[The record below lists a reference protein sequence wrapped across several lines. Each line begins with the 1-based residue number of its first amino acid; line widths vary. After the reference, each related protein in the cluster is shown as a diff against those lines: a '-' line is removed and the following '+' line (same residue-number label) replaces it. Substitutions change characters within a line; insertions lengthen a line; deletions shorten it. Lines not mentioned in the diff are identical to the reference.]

1 VHVRLALLLLNYLVL
16 KAAFFVDTL
25 PPVVVVKQET
35 GLKLEYT
42 LHTREKRDL
51 ERKCWENIDI
61 LMKVVRCVQSR
72 PASAVDSI
80 LRSVAVQNLLRLLA
94 CFVHNRPPS
103 PKFQILPRQLRL
115 MADRAAGLS
124 I

>member
-1 VHVRLALLLLNYLVL
+1 MYVHVRLALLFLNYRVL
-16 KAAFFVDTL
+16 KAPFFVDTL

-35 GLKLEYT
+35 GLKLENT

-80 LRSVAVQNLLRLLA
+80 L
-94 CFVHNRPPS
+94 
-103 PKFQILPRQLRL
+103 
-115 MADRAAGLS
+115 
-124 I
+124 